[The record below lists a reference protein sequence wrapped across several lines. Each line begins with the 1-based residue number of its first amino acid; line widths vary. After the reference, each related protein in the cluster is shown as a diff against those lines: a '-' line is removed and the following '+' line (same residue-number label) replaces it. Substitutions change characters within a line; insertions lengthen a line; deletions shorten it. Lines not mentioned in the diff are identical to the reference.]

1 MMGRRSR
8 DHGCLFYEFRLDDRI
23 PANHLLRRI
32 NDAVALED
40 LHKELA
46 PHYSGIGRPS
56 IDPELMIR
64 ILIIGYGYGIR
75 SERRLAQKVGL
86 LRQEEEHLHLPG
98 G

>member
-1 MMGRRSR
+1 M
-8 DHGCLFYEFRLDDRI
+8 
-23 PANHLLRRI
+23 
-32 NDAVALED
+32 ALED

-46 PHYSGIGRPS
+46 PHYSDIGRPS
-56 IDPELMIR
+56 VDPELMIR